1 MLEQREN
8 QGQQVMSQGYSFVK
22 KVKEENLDLS
32 RKSLKTVQVN
42 LGKKCN
48 QACKHCHVEAGPKR
62 TENMTEKTVDRIL
75 ELLKKEHSIDLL
87 DLTGGAPELNPYF
100 QKIVTRAREMGI
112 RVMNRCNLTIL
123 FERGQ
128 EQTAEFLAKNQV
140 EITASLPCYSKE
152 NVDQQRGNGVF
163 EKSIEALKIFN
174 QLGYGQPESG
184 LILNLVYNPGGAFLP
199 PDQNSLQRDYQKNLK
214 EWFGISFNH
223 LFTITNMPIKRFLW
237 DLQREKKLED
247 YMNLLVRSFNPAA
260 AQNVMCRSL
269 ISIGYDGQIYDCDF
283 NQMLEI
289 PARFKKTTLWD
300 IESFDSYQSGEIAF
314 RNHCYGCTAGAGSSC
329 GGALE

>member
-1 MLEQREN
+1 
-8 QGQQVMSQGYSFVK
+8 MSQGYSFVK